1 MGAMTVRAAVPGRLP
16 GRGAEVRTLAAG
28 DWFDAVRVPLDLGL
42 TTLQLLGDDSGAVIR
57 DGFGAILYWLI
68 APGAAAGWQLE
79 RVSVLGRGHHVAVP
93 PLHRTTGPGLYWQV
107 PPARGLE
114 CTSAPRLHA
123 ALHAALYDEDRQV
136 PAS

>member
-1 MGAMTVRAAVPGRLP
+1 MTVRAVPGRLP

-42 TTLQLLGDDSGAVIR
+42 SALRLLGDDSGAVVR
-57 DGFGAILYWLI
+57 DGFGAILYWLVT
-68 APGAAAGWQLE
+68 PGSAAAWRLE
-79 RVSVLGRGHHVAVP
+79 RVAVLGRGHHVAFP

-107 PPARGLE
+107 APARGHE
-114 CTSAPRLHA
+114 WTSAPRLHA
-123 ALHAALYDEDRQV
+123 ALDAALHEADRQA

>member
-1 MGAMTVRAAVPGRLP
+1 MTVRAAVPGRLP

-42 TTLQLLGDDSGAVIR
+42 ATLRLLGDDSGAVIR

-68 APGAAAGWQLE
+68 APGAAAGWRLE

-93 PLHRTTGPGLYWQV
+93 PLHRTQGPGLYWQV
-107 PPARGLE
+107 PPSRGFE

-123 ALHAALYDEDRQV
+123 ALHAALHDEDRQV

>member
-1 MGAMTVRAAVPGRLP
+1 MTVRAVPGRLP
-16 GRGAEVRTLAAG
+16 GRGAEVRTVAAG

-42 TTLQLLGDDSGAVIR
+42 ATLHLLGDESGAVIR
-57 DGFGAILYWLI
+57 DGFGSILYWLI
-68 APGAAAGWQLE
+68 APGAAAGWGLE

-107 PPARGLE
+107 PPTRGLE

-123 ALHAALYDEDRQV
+123 ALHAALHDEDRQV